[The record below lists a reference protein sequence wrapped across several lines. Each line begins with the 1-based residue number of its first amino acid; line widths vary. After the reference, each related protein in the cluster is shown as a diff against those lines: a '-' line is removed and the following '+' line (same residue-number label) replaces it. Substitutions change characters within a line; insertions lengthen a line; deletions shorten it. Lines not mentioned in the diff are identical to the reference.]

1 MSRSTQSNPK
11 ERDFSLVNIGQL
23 VTNNSSLG
31 TGELG
36 VIENAAITV
45 VAGKVT
51 WVGASSAVDSSL
63 PKVDAQGRSVLPGFV
78 DSHSHIIFGG
88 DRSQEFAARMAGVPY
103 SAGGI
108 KVTMAATRASS
119 SEDLKANAQSL
130 ITEMYEAG
138 TTTVEIKSGYGL
150 DVETEKRSV
159 QVAAQL
165 TDEVTY
171 LGAHVVAPE
180 FANDPD
186 AYVDLVT
193 GEMLNACAEYSKW
206 IDVFCDRGAFT
217 GQQTKKILE
226 AGISKGLLPRV
237 HLNQLEQGDHIQM
250 AVDLDCASADHLT
263 YLTDQDIQTLAR
275 SQTVAGLVPACDF
288 STRAPHYPR
297 GRDLLDAGVSVSLSP
312 DCNPGSSYTTNMP
325 FSIALAVREMHL
337 TVDETIYAATMGG
350 AKALRRNDV
359 GHLSV
364 GANADLVL
372 LTAKNY
378 IHLAYRPGV
387 PLVQKVWKNGTL
399 MFTKG
404 DQG

>member
-45 VAGKVT
+45 VAGKVN

-180 FANDPD
+180 FSNDPD
-186 AYVDLVT
+186 AYVDLVA

-217 GQQTKKILE
+217 GKQTKKILE

-337 TVDETIYAATMGG
+337 TVDEAIYAATMGG